1 MTKKF
6 KDSSVKN
13 TKPNQYGSSTNKK
26 KPARKPT
33 KKPTIDLKAKGLN
46 DRLNAFPGWLNFQ
59 SLAIGIDKNLFKP
72 VNVYWEVSVKM
83 NHGMQ
88 SGGKRIGNKVL

>member
-26 KPARKPT
+26 KTARKPT

-46 DRLNAFPGWLNFQ
+46 TA
-59 SLAIGIDKNLFKP
+59 
-72 VNVYWEVSVKM
+72 
-83 NHGMQ
+83 
-88 SGGKRIGNKVL
+88 